1 MTKTSGVKTF
11 PDAKTL
17 QQFFLLLRTQN
28 FPGQLF
34 LCPSWKLFRAVLIF
48 SITHTKVLGPRKF
61 CHLAV
66 QHFMMEHHKFYLAPR
81 CSKIQSTT
89 LHAVVQS
96 CLVDVNFYLTGSRT
110 NFVVTINNFYRR
122 TMTKTSGGQ
131 TLVSGCENSATL
143 S

>member
-48 SITHTKVLGPRKF
+48 FDHAHKSFRSQEVLSSRGTT
-61 CHLAV
+61 
-66 QHFMMEHHKFYLAPR
+66 FYDGAPQ
-81 CSKIQSTT
+81 I
-89 LHAVVQS
+89 L
-96 CLVDVNFYLTGSRT
+96 SRAPMFK
-110 NFVVTINNFYRR
+110 NTIDNVAR
-122 TMTKTSGGQ
+122 S
-131 TLVSGCENSATL
+131 SAIL
-143 S
+143 PCR